1 MIQGIYSGSIVVK
14 PDFSEQFKKIS
25 NRYNRIRIRYN
36 IDTRQTSV
44 LMINQVQF
52 NNFAVLFN
60 CTTMCRAADSMT
72 AQNSEDDVKTKS
84 LNFRGCTGLWYSIF
98 KVIRMR
104 SMIPKRT

>member
-14 PDFSEQFKKIS
+14 PVISEQFKKIS

-36 IDTRQTSV
+36 IVTRQTSV
-44 LMINQVQF
+44 LMINPVQ
-52 NNFAVLFN
+52 FAVLFN

-84 LNFRGCTGLWYSIF
+84 LNFRGC
-98 KVIRMR
+98 IRL
-104 SMIPKRT
+104 